1 MFAMSTIKR
10 TPLVAGAPRPTVSL
24 PKRSADCG
32 KPGLSEREILLMLQ
46 SIAGSVQRADEECA
60 YSAFM
65 HLMRR
70 IEGCR
75 EELAFKA
82 RLFAHALIKAVD
94 PVSED
99 ETNIYLRQYERSHI
113 DLFNLLADSFP
124 PIARTSAAANMITAQ
139 LITAAVLGGAREITL
154 LDLGIGGG
162 RQISGL
168 IRVLAERA
176 AVPFGLTVI
185 GVDPLA
191 RNLEQAGAGLTDL
204 ATALRIPFQFIP
216 VRAAVEDLTLDDWI
230 GFRRFQGELFA
241 TATFSLHHVG
251 RDGNG
256 FSRKDGVLRNLKLI
270 APTALVLAEASG
282 DFETDDLVSRFQA
295 SWMFYGACFDIL
307 DRMALP
313 PDLRAAA
320 KLFFARELEDIL
332 GCHSAHRCERF
343 DTVTRW
349 RERLRTAGFRAHPLL
364 ARSAS
369 RHIATGP
376 DDLMTTIFQ
385 DGYVG
390 FAHEGYLVTAVMC
403 AY

>member
-10 TPLVAGAPRPTVSL
+10 TPLVTGASRPTVSL

-32 KPGLSEREILLMLQ
+32 KPGLSEREIFLMIQ
-46 SIAGSVQRADEECA
+46 GIAGSVQRADEECA

-124 PIARTSAAANMITAQ
+124 PIAHTSAAANSATAE
-139 LITAAVLGGAREITL
+139 LITAAVLSGTREVTL

-162 RQISGL
+162 RQISSL
-168 IRVLAERA
+168 IRILAERE
-176 AVPFGLTVI
+176 AVPFRLTII

-191 RNLEQAGAGLTDL
+191 RNLEQAGVGLTDL

-230 GFRRFQGELFA
+230 GFRRF
-241 TATFSLHHVG
+241 H
-251 RDGNG
+251 
-256 FSRKDGVLRNLKLI
+256 
-270 APTALVLAEASG
+270 
-282 DFETDDLVSRFQA
+282 
-295 SWMFYGACFDIL
+295 
-307 DRMALP
+307 
-313 PDLRAAA
+313 
-320 KLFFARELEDIL
+320 
-332 GCHSAHRCERF
+332 
-343 DTVTRW
+343 
-349 RERLRTAGFRAHPLL
+349 
-364 ARSAS
+364 
-369 RHIATGP
+369 
-376 DDLMTTIFQ
+376 
-385 DGYVG
+385 GYCPG
-390 FAHEGYLVTAVMC
+390 TP
-403 AY
+403 

>member
-24 PKRSADCG
+24 PSPSADCG
-32 KPGLSEREILLMLQ
+32 KPGLSEREILLMIQ

-139 LITAAVLGGAREITL
+139 LITAAVLGGTREITL

-168 IRVLAERA
+168 IRVLAERGT
-176 AVPFGLTVI
+176 VPFGLTVI

-251 RDGNG
+251 RDRNG

-270 APTALVLAEASG
+270 APTAFVLTEASG

-349 RERLRTAGFRAHPLL
+349 RERLRTAGFRTHPLL